1 MADAP
6 HAGIDRGEH
15 PDGFDRQPT
24 GGEQERE
31 DAPGEAVDGIVDEPG
46 LADGAEGGVAPG
58 GAGEDDPEPVVG
70 VGLGSGGVGLVAGV
84 AVGFAHEE
92 GRETEAEPGKG
103 DPEVERFGAKP
114 VMGGDRTG
122 GQRGKGDGAIAGGF
136 VETEGQAPAGGADE
150 VDLHDDGGGPGH
162 ALVEAEQDVGGDDPA
177 PVRRP
182 DQQERDGDGDEP
194 AGEEDRLA
202 ADPVGQGA
210 GGEVGQGL
218 GGTEG
223 DDEGRRGGEGR

>member
-1 MADAP
+1 
-6 HAGIDRGEH
+6 
-15 PDGFDRQPT
+15 
-24 GGEQERE
+24 
-31 DAPGEAVDGIVDEPG
+31 AVDGIVDEPG

-92 GRETEAEPGKG
+92 GGETEAEPGKG
-103 DPEVERFGAKP
+103 DPEGERVGAEP
-114 VMGGDRTG
+114 VTG
-122 GQRGKGDGAIAGGF
+122 
-136 VETEGQAPAGGADE
+136 
-150 VDLHDDGGGPGH
+150 
-162 ALVEAEQDVGGDDPA
+162 
-177 PVRRP
+177 
-182 DQQERDGDGDEP
+182 
-194 AGEEDRLA
+194 
-202 ADPVGQGA
+202 GQGA